1 MPMRRRI
8 ILLFIILLILQAA
21 QVATV
26 SYSIRELQTAV
37 RQVTI
42 TGEGR
47 EVSRA
52 VGNYLDRFR
61 DDVVLIAGMNFPV
74 SGLKRLRAS
83 WDNFTQRSEA
93 MSSIARKLSFD
104 PVLLAQLKEN
114 IDTCTA
120 KLARFE
126 KVVLNESPDE
136 TYTAGVHDAAFEIDE
151 AVDGTKKILDVVL
164 AKFAHEEE
172 SAVAQ
177 ERLTHDLPIKVV

>member
-42 TGEGR
+42 TREGR

-83 WDNFTQRSEA
+83 WDNFKQRSEA

-120 KLARFE
+120 
-126 KVVLNESPDE
+126 
-136 TYTAGVHDAAFEIDE
+136 
-151 AVDGTKKILDVVL
+151 
-164 AKFAHEEE
+164 
-172 SAVAQ
+172 
-177 ERLTHDLPIKVV
+177 